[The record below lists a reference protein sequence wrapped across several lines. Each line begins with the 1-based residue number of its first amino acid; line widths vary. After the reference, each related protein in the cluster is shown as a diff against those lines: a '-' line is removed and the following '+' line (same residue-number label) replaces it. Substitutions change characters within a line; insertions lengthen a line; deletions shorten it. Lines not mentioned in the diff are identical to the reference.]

1 MIERAITISLARK
14 FDIDEYS
21 IEREFIQLIFLR
33 NFYRL
38 TGSTNV
44 YFKGGT
50 AIHYLLHSFRFS
62 EDLDFTATR
71 PKQEVKKLVL
81 STIGESNL
89 EALGLAGEL
98 LTETGNSMAY
108 RLNFPT
114 ELSIRPLTIRLE
126 FSFRE
131 KPLSRKVSIIET
143 ELPVSP
149 YPMVVHLDFEE
160 IMAEKMRALL
170 TRSKG
175 RDLFDCWYLLSKDV
189 QPNTNFIRKK
199 MSFCKQDFSIDR
211 LKKTIAGMSLQVLKD
226 DLEKFLP
233 RSHRKLVDEL
243 KTMVLNKI
251 ESGFRIHPDSE

>member
-14 FDIDEYS
+14 FDVDEYS

-38 TGSTNV
+38 AGSVNI

-62 EDLDFTATR
+62 EDLDFTATETK
-71 PKQEVKKLVL
+71 PEVKKLVRNTL
-81 STIGESNL
+81 GESNL
-89 EALGLAGEL
+89 EAPGLVGEL
-98 LTETGNSMAY
+98 LTETMESMVY

-131 KPLSRKVSIIET
+131 KPLSRRVSVIET

-149 YPMVVHLDFEE
+149 YPMVVHFDFEE
-160 IMAEKMRALL
+160 ILAEKLRALL
-170 TRSKG
+170 IRGKG
-175 RDLFDCWYLLSKDV
+175 RDVFDCWYLLSKDI
-189 QPNTNFIRKK
+189 QPKVDLIRKK
-199 MSFCKQDFSIDR
+199 MLFYKQDFSIDR
-211 LKKTIAGMSLQVLKD
+211 LKKTIEGMDLQALKD

-233 RSHRKLVDEL
+233 KSHRKVIGEL
-243 KTMVLNKI
+243 PAMLLYKI
-251 ESGFRIHPDSE
+251 KAYRL